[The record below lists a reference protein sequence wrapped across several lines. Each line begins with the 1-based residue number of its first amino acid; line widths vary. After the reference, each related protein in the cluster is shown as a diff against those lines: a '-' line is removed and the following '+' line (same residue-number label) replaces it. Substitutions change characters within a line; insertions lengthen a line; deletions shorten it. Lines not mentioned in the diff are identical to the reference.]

1 MLAQYC
7 FDVKT
12 NVTITPGIA
21 QGIATLGPAWAS
33 ASKQYWAKIG
43 ATRDQADP
51 IIFVVSYA
59 IQTGTKVIGFLSL
72 VRTTKHFTFCH

>member
-43 ATRDQADP
+43 ATRD
-51 IIFVVSYA
+51 VYSM
-59 IQTGTKVIGFLSL
+59 
-72 VRTTKHFTFCH
+72 